1 MEKLKTF
8 FFQNTNTKQTIV
20 KNTFWLFLSETSG
33 RLLKMGLIVY
43 AARVLGASG
52 WGLFSYAISV
62 ASLLTMFADIGIS
75 DLVLREITQKKDGH
89 KTFISTA
96 LLLKVI
102 VLVISTFLVIFV
114 SPFISHIPQANSLF
128 FLVALILFFDSMRE
142 LGLSINRASEKMERD
157 MVVKVATNASIFI
170 LGVLLLKMQLS
181 PKSIALAYAIGSAI
195 GFITVAILIRKELR
209 DLLAKVDLRIFKTI
223 IKTTWP
229 FVFITLIGVIMGNI
243 DIYMLGI
250 WKNAGEIGLYSSV
263 QRIQQFIMI
272 LPSTI
277 AVAVFPLMSRLVNV
291 DKQQFRVLLEKTLSM
306 ILLMGIPVAIGGIL
320 LADQIILK
328 VFGQDYVGA
337 IPIFQV
343 LMLMLLI
350 SFPLVLLSNAIFAH
364 NKQRNLAPA
373 YTFGI
378 IANVIFNLLLIP
390 KFGAVGSA
398 VATLVS
404 TGTITLFIW
413 MKLKKINDFAVLKNL
428 KKSFLATLVMI
439 CFIFIFKY
447 FEVGVMQ
454 NIFVSA
460 FVYFATLLLLKESI
474 FKDLREMVRG

>member
-1 MEKLKTF
+1 MEQIKNFLF
-8 FFQNTNTKQTIV
+8 VNTNTRQTII
-20 KNTFWLFLSETSG
+20 KNTFWLFLSEISG
-33 RLLKMGLIVY
+33 RLLKMGLVVY

-75 DLVLREITQKKDGH
+75 DLVIREITQKKEGH
-89 KTFISTA
+89 QTFISTA
-96 LLLKVI
+96 LLLKII
-102 VLVISTFLVIFV
+102 VLIMSILLVIFI

-157 MVVKVATNASIFI
+157 MVVKVVTNASIFI
-170 LGVLLLKMQLS
+170 FGVLLLKIKLS
-181 PKSIALAYAIGSAI
+181 PESIALAYAIGSAI
-195 GFITVAILIRKELR
+195 GFLSIAIIIRKDLKK
-209 DLLAKVDLRIFKTI
+209 LLAKVDLRIFKII

-229 FVFITLIGVIMGNI
+229 FVLITLIGVIMGNI

-277 AVAVFPLMSRLVNV
+277 AMAVFPLMSRLVNV
-291 DKQQFRVLLEKTLSM
+291 NKKQFRVILEKTLSVIM
-306 ILLMGIPVAIGGIL
+306 LAGIPISLGGIL
-320 LADQIILK
+320 LAEQLILK
-328 VFGQDYVGA
+328 VFGQGYVDA
-337 IPIFQV
+337 IPIFRV

-364 NKQRNLAPA
+364 NKQRSLAQA
-373 YTFGI
+373 YSLGI
-378 IANVIFNLLLIP
+378 LANILFNLLLIP
-390 KFGAVGSA
+390 KFGAVGAA

-404 TGTITLFIW
+404 TGTITIFIW
-413 MKLKKINDFAVLKNL
+413 RKLKITNDFEILPNL
-428 KKSFLATLVMI
+428 KKPFFAAERIPFALNVI
-439 CFIFIFKY
+439 IFI
-447 FEVGVMQ
+447 
-454 NIFVSA
+454 IF
-460 FVYFATLLLLKESI
+460 
-474 FKDLREMVRG
+474 